1 MENENVFKSLEQEF
15 LKKSLEY
22 GREMFVEFLR
32 QKDEE
37 LSRNRDRKQLTITSD
52 WKRGNVPALCFANT

>member
-1 MENENVFKSLEQEF
+1 MENEKDFKTLEQEF

-37 LSRNRDRKQLTITSD
+37 QGAPVLN
-52 WKRGNVPALCFANT
+52 